1 MVSNPARNAAASHH
15 AFDFE
20 LADIGPAAIKV
31 LRHADALTVAG
42 FAIAVERQA
51 WRRTGDQW
59 RRSQSSC
66 LFLLRRGRILRLQR
80 QREGGL

>member
-20 LADIGPAAIKV
+20 LADIGPAATKM

-42 FAIAVERQA
+42 LADC
-51 WRRTGDQW
+51 RREIGLATEG
-59 RRSQSSC
+59 RSMATVSVIVFVPVASW
-66 LFLLRRGRILRLQR
+66 
-80 QREGGL
+80 